1 MNETLIEK
9 TYKIAEERYAE
20 YDVNVSEVLKKLD
33 DVSISI
39 HCWQGD
45 DVRGFE
51 ISGSEPG
58 GGLAITG
65 NYQGRARNADEL
77 QGDLKTALSLI
88 PGRHRL
94 NLHAIY
100 GNFSGFD
107 KDRDSLAYSQ
117 YSNWVDWAK
126 EHDLALDFNAS
137 CFGHMKSL
145 DGWTLCSLEEDK
157 RLFWVEHV
165 KRCREIGEYFG
176 RTIGKACMHNLWIP
190 DGCKDNTLLRY
201 KKREKLKRSLSE
213 IYSVRHDRTCLM
225 DSVESKLFGIGSEAF
240 VAGSHEFYM
249 QWVSDHNF
257 KNIDNVML
265 CLDMGHF
272 HPTESVADKVSSIL
286 MFQQGLL
293 LHISRGLRWD
303 SDHVAILDDDL
314 KELMLEIVRA
324 DALGRTY
331 LALDYFDA
339 SINRIGAWVTGARAT
354 LLAVLFALLEP
365 REKIREYELKGDG
378 LRKMALLEACK
389 AMPFGAVWDYW
400 CAVNNVPEGIHWLDK
415 IRLYEK
421 EVLSKR

>member
-1 MNETLIEK
+1 MKEAMIEK
-9 TYKIAEERYAE
+9 AYDIAEKRYAE
-20 YDVNVSEVLKKLD
+20 YGVNVSEVLKKLD
-33 DVSISI
+33 GQSLSI

-58 GGLAITG
+58 GGLAVTG
-65 NYQGRARNADEL
+65 NYPGRARNADEL
-77 QGDLKTALSLI
+77 QTDLKTALSLI

-100 GNFSGFD
+100 GDFSGFN
-107 KDRDSLAYSQ
+107 KDRDSLSYSQ
-117 YSNWVDWAK
+117 YSNWVGWAK
-126 EHDLALDFNAS
+126 ELGLALDFNAS
-137 CFGHMKSL
+137 CFGHVKAS

-176 RTIGKACMHNLWIP
+176 RTLGKPCMHNLWIP
-190 DGCKDNTLLRY
+190 DGCKDNTMLRF
-201 KKREKLKRSLSE
+201 KRREKLKQSLSE
-213 IYSVRHDRTCLM
+213 IYSVCHGRTCLM

-240 VAGSHEFYM
+240 VAGSYEFYT

-257 KNIDNVML
+257 KNMDNVLL

-272 HPTESVADKVSSIL
+272 HPTESVADKISSIL

-303 SDHVAILDDDL
+303 SDHVAILDDSL
-314 KELMLEIVRA
+314 KEVMLEIVRA
-324 DALGRTY
+324 DALERTY

-339 SINRIGAWVTGARAT
+339 SINRIGAWVTGARST
-354 LLAVLFALLEP
+354 LMAILFALLEP
-365 REKIREYELKGDG
+365 REKIREYELEGDG
-378 LRKMALLEACK
+378 LSKLALLETCK
-389 AMPFGAVWDYW
+389 TMPFGAIWDYW
-400 CAVNNVPEGIHWLDK
+400 CVVNNVPDGINWLDN
-415 IRLYEK
+415 IGAYEK

>member
-1 MNETLIEK
+1 MDETLIQKAYE
-9 TYKIAEERYAE
+9 IAEQKYAE
-20 YDVNVSEVLKKLD
+20 YDVNVSEVLKKMNSLSLS
-33 DVSISI
+33 V

-58 GGLAITG
+58 GGLAVTG
-65 NYQGRARNADEL
+65 NYPGRARNAGEL
-77 QGDLKTALSLI
+77 QTDLKTALSFI
-88 PGRHRL
+88 PGRHRI

-100 GNFSGFD
+100 GDFSEFN
-107 KDRDSLAYSQ
+107 KDRDSLTYSQ
-117 YSNWVDWAK
+117 YLNWVDWAK
-126 EHDLALDFNAS
+126 EQSLALDFNAS
-137 CFGHMKSL
+137 CFGHVKSA
-145 DGWTLCSLEEDK
+145 DGWTLSSLEEDK

-176 RTIGKACMHNLWIP
+176 RTLGEPCVHNLWIP
-190 DGCKDNTLLRY
+190 DGCKDSTMLRV
-201 KKREKLKRSLSE
+201 KRREKLKQSLSE

-240 VAGSHEFYM
+240 VTGSHEFYT

-257 KNIDNVML
+257 KNTDNVML

-286 MFQQGLL
+286 MFHQRLL

-303 SDHVAILDDDL
+303 SDHVAILDDGL

-324 DALGRTY
+324 DALERTY
-331 LALDYFDA
+331 IALDYFDA
-339 SINRIGAWVTGARAT
+339 SINRVGAWVAGARST
-354 LLAVLFALLEP
+354 LMAVLFALLEP
-365 REKIREYELKGDG
+365 RDKIREYELEGDD
-378 LRKMALLEACK
+378 LSKLALMETCK
-389 AMPFGAVWDYW
+389 AMPFSAIWDYW
-400 CAVNNVPEGIHWLDK
+400 CAANNVPEGIYWLDN
-415 IRLYEK
+415 IRAYEK